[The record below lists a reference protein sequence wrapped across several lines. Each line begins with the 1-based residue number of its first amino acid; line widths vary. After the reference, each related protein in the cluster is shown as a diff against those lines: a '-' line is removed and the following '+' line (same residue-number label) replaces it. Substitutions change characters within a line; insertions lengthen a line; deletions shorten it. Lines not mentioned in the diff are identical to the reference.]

1 MGQVELTQFG
11 LIQNHIPI
19 GQMGQVTWH
28 IFFRMFVESREKERE
43 KEKER
48 ERQPLWNKV
57 VHISLVTK
65 IFILY
70 LKNKFLDRIDL
81 THYGKWWLL
90 YH

>member
-11 LIQNHIPI
+11 LIQNHIPT

-48 ERQPLWNKV
+48 ERDSHSGIRW
-57 VHISLVTK
+57 
-65 IFILY
+65 FI
-70 LKNKFLDRIDL
+70 
-81 THYGKWWLL
+81 

>member
-43 KEKER
+43 R
-48 ERQPLWNKV
+48 DSHSGIRW
-57 VHISLVTK
+57 
-65 IFILY
+65 FI
-70 LKNKFLDRIDL
+70 
-81 THYGKWWLL
+81 